1 MLSKAANPQPPH
13 AAPIF
18 AALGDDIRL
27 SLVARLAGGV
37 PLSITQL
44 SEKLP
49 ITRQAVTKHLR
60 VLEHAGLAKSTKT
73 GREQMWA
80 LQGESL
86 KEAERYLEMIAKD
99 WESTLHRLKDFVEHQ
114 NRRR

>member
-1 MLSKAANPQPPH
+1 MLSKGANPQLPH

-18 AALGDDIRL
+18 AALGDDVRL
-27 SLVARLAGGV
+27 SLVARLSSGV
-37 PLSITQL
+37 PLSIRQL
-44 SEKLP
+44 SEALP

-73 GREQMWA
+73 GREQMWV

-86 KEAERYLEMIAKD
+86 KQAERYLEMIANQ